1 MSKRGQHSILKRQKE
16 VRRKERAAEKM
27 ARRQGKAETSKDGA
41 ENDEAQAQAG
51 DNEAPV
57 G

>member
-27 ARRQGKAETSKDGA
+27 ARRQGKAETRKDGT
-41 ENDEAQAQAG
+41 EQEQ
-51 DNEAPV
+51 APV
-57 G
+57 QTGDTDTPVG